1 MIPEVAEYQA
11 AIADRLSLIADML
24 EGLSEEQLNRRPPFE
39 KGNSAW
45 VLAHHALGAARA
57 WVLGIACGLDVGRDR
72 PAEFASSG
80 SDVRDFRED
89 VARSVAEMQVALDV
103 LTLEDLGRR
112 FVPAKD
118 LWGEA
123 EPYEISVR
131 HALMRAVEHASLH
144 LGHLQLTR
152 DLILYA

>member
-1 MIPEVAEYQA
+1 
-11 AIADRLSLIADML
+11 
-24 EGLSEEQLNRRPPFE
+24 
-39 KGNSAW
+39 
-45 VLAHHALGAARA
+45 
-57 WVLGIACGLDVGRDR
+57 
-72 PAEFASSG
+72 
-80 SDVRDFRED
+80 
-89 VARSVAEMQVALDV
+89 MQVALDV

-112 FVPAKD
+112 FVPAKE